1 MRPVE
6 LLPAIAIAVVVALLT
21 LVLCDLAG
29 GIARAKGR
37 SYWLF
42 FAFGLLLWFPAILVA
57 LRLPDRNGTPPVQDA
72 GGGEKAVATVLLVL
86 ATLAGAAGVA
96 AAVAFAP

>member
-1 MRPVE
+1 VDLLVVLPV
-6 LLPAIAIAVVVALLT
+6 AVLT
-21 LVLCDLAG
+21 LVLCDLTG

-42 FAFGLLLWFPAILVA
+42 FAFGLLLWFPALITALLLPARAQPAEVAAPRRLERVLAGVLVA
-57 LRLPDRNGTPPVQDA
+57 LG
-72 GGGEKAVATVLLVL
+72 AVA
-86 ATLAGAAGVA
+86 AGAGLV

>member
-1 MRPVE
+1 VDLLVVLPV
-6 LLPAIAIAVVVALLT
+6 AVVVALLT

-42 FAFGLLLWFPAILVA
+42 FAFGLLLWFPALITALLLPAKAQVA
-57 LRLPDRNGTPPVQDA
+57 QVAPPRRLER
-72 GGGEKAVATVLLVL
+72 VL
-86 ATLAGAAGVA
+86 AAVLVGLGAIAAGAGLVT
-96 AAVAFAP
+96 AVAFAP

>member
-1 MRPVE
+1 MIVVPV
-6 LLPAIAIAVVVALLT
+6 AIVVALLT

-42 FAFGLLLWFPAILVA
+42 FAFGLLLWFPALITA
-57 LRLPDRNGTPPVQDA
+57 LALPAKAEVPA
-72 GGGEKAVATVLLVL
+72 GPAPRRSERIGATVLAVL
-86 ATLAGAAGVA
+86 GALAAAAGLV

>member
-1 MRPVE
+1 MDLSLVVPV
-6 LLPAIAIAVVVALLT
+6 AVVGALLT

-42 FAFGLLLWFPAILVA
+42 FAFGLLLWFPSLITALALPARHDVA
-57 LRLPDRNGTPPVQDA
+57 DGPGPRRA
-72 GGGEKAVATVLLVL
+72 ETVLSAALAGLGVL
-86 ATLAGAAGVA
+86 AAGAGLL